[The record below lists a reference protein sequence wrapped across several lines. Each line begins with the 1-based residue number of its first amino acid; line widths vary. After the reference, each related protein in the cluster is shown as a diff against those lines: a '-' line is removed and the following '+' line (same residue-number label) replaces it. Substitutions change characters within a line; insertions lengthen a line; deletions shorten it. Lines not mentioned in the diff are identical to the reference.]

1 MSIYARNHLLGPIA
15 GLTMTNTHEFQQI
28 MNQSIMKLEE
38 GLERWMKLGEDGKQP
53 HVIKV

>member
-1 MSIYARNHLLGPIA
+1 VSIYARNHLLGPIA